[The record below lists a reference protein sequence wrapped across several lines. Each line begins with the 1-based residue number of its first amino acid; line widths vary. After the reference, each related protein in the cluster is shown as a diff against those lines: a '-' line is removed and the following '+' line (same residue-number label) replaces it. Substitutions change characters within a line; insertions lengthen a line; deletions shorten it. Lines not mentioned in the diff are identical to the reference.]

1 MTTTQPNG
9 GSQGRIVEHV
19 DGIVQSFNDRGIHLS
34 GESAWRNYSKFAS
47 ALPTPAQGQR
57 VRLGLDA
64 SGFVRELQVLDGPGH
79 GTAPA
84 GDIEHDRQTRRM
96 SALRSAAAFC
106 AGRSVSSD
114 VSSSDV
120 LKIAEAF
127 ERWLERETP

>member
-1 MTTTQPNG
+1 MTTTNG

-64 SGFVRELQVLDGPGH
+64 SGFVRELQVLDE
-79 GTAPA
+79 A
-84 GDIEHDRQTRRM
+84 
-96 SALRSAAAFC
+96 SAALPNSADRDREIRRLACLKAAASFA
-106 AGRSVSSD
+106 AGKAVAGVE

-127 ERWLERETP
+127 ERWVQQAP